1 MLCKKM
7 LCKNLDREIFSRASE
22 TARRFFLVCIS
33 SIYTEQNQPDLAV
46 QELTITRVF
55 ASGQATTRRMFHFT
69 VRYLPFQKT
78 LSISIHVHLRSLI
91 SAAAY
96 FSINRNL

>member
-1 MLCKKM
+1 MK
-7 LCKNLDREIFSRASE
+7 FSVEHPKPRDVFSLYA
-22 TARRFFLVCIS
+22 FPP
-33 SIYTEQNQPDLAV
+33 YTEQNQPGLAI

-78 LSISIHVHLRSLI
+78 LSISIHVHLRGLM
-91 SAAAY
+91 SATAY